1 MTRWFFAWPTWTAMS
16 FPRSVR
22 RSSAQPTWIM
32 RSSLRSIMTKR
43 CFARSRWTMT
53 SFPRS
58 VMPRR
63 CFARSRWTMSSF
75 PRVVKTSRGLR
86 LSLRGWWRRL
96 QGPSWPDDVL
106 RSPRGRW
113 RLLQGHSWPGDVL
126 RVVHVVDDVFS
137 MTKRCS
143 SQSTWTMPS
152 SPRSVMTRRCSA
164 QSTYRWW
171 RRLRDMS
178 WPDDVLCVVHVVY
191 DFFSNVIHDQTMFR
205 VVHVDYDV
213 VPQVYHDQTMLF
225 VVYVN
230 YYATSSP
237 GSIMTERCFA
247 WFAWTMFL
255 SPRSMTRRC
264 SLRRGWCG
272 LKWIYIK
279 FSSYTFDKKMKKKT
293 NN

>member
-1 MTRWFFAWPTWTAMS
+1 MMS
-16 FPRSVR
+16 SSPRSVMTR
-22 RSSAQPTWIM
+22 RCSAKFTWTMTSSP
-32 RSSLRSIMTKR
+32 RSIMTKR
-43 CFARSRWTMT
+43 CFAESRWTMT
-53 SFPRS
+53 SFPRF
-58 VMPRR
+58 VM
-63 CFARSRWTMSSF
+63 
-75 PRVVKTSRGLR
+75 TSRC
-86 LSLRGWWRRL
+86 SA
-96 QGPSWPDDVL
+96 Q
-106 RSPRGRW
+106 
-113 RLLQGHSWPGDVL
+113 
-126 RVVHVVDDVFS
+126 S
-137 MTKRCS
+137 MWMMTS
-143 SQSTWTMPS
+143 F
-152 SPRSVMTRRCSA
+152 PRSVMTRRCSA